1 MGRVNGRIMVV
12 TTGSFGDVNPFVGL
26 ALELQARG
34 HRPVIVPAPFWRQ
47 WIEEA
52 GVEYETFESG
62 WDIPSENPAQ
72 CLETRP
78 RWQSRVGELSR
89 TGTPC
94 SDAVLVSLTMMG
106 LGPIMAAPP
115 QDLPRAIRP

>member
-12 TTGSFGDVNPFVGL
+12 TTGSFVDVNPFVGL

-34 HRPVIVPAPFWRQ
+34 HRPVIVSAPFWRQ

-62 WDIPSENPAQ
+62 WDIPPENPAQ
-72 CLETRP
+72 CLDPTALAKPASESYRELAL
-78 RWQSRVGELSR
+78 RVRGSSGSKAPAR
-89 TGTPC
+89 TDQG
-94 SDAVLVSLTMMG
+94 
-106 LGPIMAAPP
+106 
-115 QDLPRAIRP
+115 